1 MKKVSI
7 IDLEVSNLFSIRGL
21 FDKIGYKSEIIKTQK
36 EFEDID
42 VLVIPGVGTF
52 QAAMNF
58 LNKQNLANKIKD
70 YAKQDKPIIGICLG
84 MQLLFSES
92 NEIKKTKGLNLIEGE
107 VEKFSA
113 KNVSNAKVSFNVG
126 WNKINTKKFKKN
138 ISYVSNLD
146 RTDMYFIH
154 SYFVKPKI
162 QEIRTSTSFFYK
174 TEFISSVKKNHIQG
188 FQFHPE
194 KSGECGI
201 QIYKRLKKNLENKK

>member
-84 MQLLFSES
+84 MQLLFEKS
-92 NEIKKTKGLNLIEGE
+92 NEFGDCEGLGLIKGKVTNFSNEKIRTHIGWNQINLNKKNKYIKKFDN
-107 VEKFSA
+107 F
-113 KNVSNAKVSFNVG
+113 F
-126 WNKINTKKFKKN
+126 
-138 ISYVSNLD
+138 NLD
-146 RTDMYFIH
+146 KEYYYFVH
-154 SYFVKPKI
+154 SYYSIPKDKNLVL
-162 QEIRTSTSFFYK
+162 SYS
-174 TEFISSVKKNHIQG
+174 EFNSEHFCSSILQKKILAL
-188 FQFHPE
+188 QFHPE
-194 KSGECGI
+194 KSSINGI
-201 QIYKRLKKNLENKK
+201 NLIKDFLKLTFKND